1 MDILA
6 DVTRYEDAS
15 GSGSS
20 ADGVLDPVGRA
31 VNRLPV
37 RLGGLR
43 GGDQPSALASGRMDQ
58 GRQRGTYACV
68 VPVLSACVEADE
80 ATDLP
85 IAVRRR

>member
-20 ADGVLDPVGRA
+20 ADGVLDPVDRA

-43 GGDQPSALASGRMDQ
+43 GGDQPSALASGRMDL
-58 GRQRGTYACV
+58 GRQLGTCACLMLVLPACLRGGG
-68 VPVLSACVEADE
+68 
-80 ATDLP
+80 
-85 IAVRRR
+85 